1 MILEPLTLV
10 LPSNADTST
19 LVLIRLLLAAAVL
32 ILLVVLILLITLV
45 VLLALIVLILEIFGC
60 PFLKVPAIAVTGILA
75 RTSAIPAESAILL

>member
-10 LPSNADTST
+10 LPSNEDTST

-32 ILLVVLILLITLV
+32 ILLVVL
-45 VLLALIVLILEIFGC
+45 LALIILILEIFGC